1 MGTIKI
7 SDITW
12 ISNIVNNSVMMIWV
26 GIMMKILM
34 IVMWMM
40 MAMMPFDGR
49 GWKWIPA
56 DSQPLL
62 GRSDPKLN
70 RQFFIL
76 LKGFKSHI
84 LDSNGA
90 WYS

>member
-1 MGTIKI
+1 
-7 SDITW
+7 
-12 ISNIVNNSVMMIWV
+12 
-26 GIMMKILM
+26 MMKISM

-40 MAMMPFDGR
+40 MAMMMVMMMAIMMAMMMVMMPFDGR